1 MPLDDEYSFDMVNK
15 ERVCAVK
22 NSANER
28 LVENAKENAKENV
41 NEIRR
46 KILAVIEKNPT
57 VTLEELAD
65 SLDEKSSKI

>member
-15 ERVCAVK
+15 EKVCAVK
-22 NSANER
+22 KRANER
-28 LVENAKENAKENV
+28 LVENAKENV

>member
-28 LVENAKENAKENV
+28 LVENAKENV

-46 KILAVIEKNPT
+46 KILAVIEKNLT

-65 SLDEKSSKI
+65 SLDENQVKYGIT

>member
-28 LVENAKENAKENV
+28 LVENAKENV